1 MKISNKEKIML
12 YILGIILIGFGYY
25 NFVYSVQMN
34 KIQEKTKQKNELEQ
48 KYTTTMNTINSI
60 EDRKSDVKILKA
72 KISDES
78 LPFYPT
84 ISEEHIILE
93 LDTLLKDSGLD
104 GGIKFNPIV
113 SDSVESVDK
122 KNQTLAESSLQGIV
136 DEYNNATGSTG
147 AVSNTNEKANQ
158 NNNASSGN
166 SNKSEAS
173 SNTKDSNNDGKTST
187 TNSNNNSNTNNSN
200 TSNTNNS
207 NTNTSKNL
215 KDQKKNTVQYVKFEV
230 DFEGS
235 YDGLNKLLNT
245 IGKNEKKIVVNS
257 MKIDEDTLDT
267 VKGTINLEIY
277 AIPKIN
283 DELESYLKWDLT
295 NTYGKSVPFSTGAAS
310 GIVEENKDTSDFV
323 ASVKSINSDLP
334 TIMMGKTNDDLR
346 TTYVYADSNSE
357 EQAEIVFTQ
366 DGDKYYYKYKTSKGT
381 YPANYE
387 GLGAE
392 FTPTSKN
399 IVLNVSSENRI
410 TSNDKSELKLK
421 ITNKTDKLVNVDIN
435 GDDTADPRVTVDGDG
450 SNISVNQK

>member
-25 NFVYSVQMN
+25 NFVYSVQIN

-60 EDRKSDVKILKA
+60 EDRRSDVKILKA

-136 DEYNNATGSTG
+136 DQYNSAAGGIDEGN
-147 AVSNTNEKANQ
+147 NTNEKSNQ
-158 NNNASSGN
+158 NNNVSSGN

-173 SNTKDSNNDGKTST
+173 SNTKDSNNDDKTST
-187 TNSNNNSNTNNSN
+187 TSNNSNPNNSN

-207 NTNTSKNL
+207 NANTSKNS

-230 DFEGS
+230 NFEGS
-235 YDGLNKLLNT
+235 FDGLNKLLNT

-257 MKIDEDTLDT
+257 IKINEDTLDT

-283 DELESYLKWDLT
+283 DELESYLKWDLA

-310 GIVEENKDTSDFV
+310 GIVEEKKDTSDFAV
-323 ASVKSINSDLP
+323 SVKSINSDLP

-366 DGDKYYYKYKTSKGT
+366 NGDKYYYKYKTSKGT

-392 FTPTSKN
+392 FTTTSKN
-399 IVLNVSSENRI
+399 IVLNISSENRI

-421 ITNKTDKLVNVDIN
+421 IINKTDKLVNVDIS
-435 GDDTADPRVTVDGDG
+435 GDDSADPRVTVEGDG